1 MMSTAG
7 QGDTVTVDYTG
18 KLEDGTV
25 FDTSEDRGPIS
36 FTIGDDE
43 VIPGFQEAVVGMETG
58 ETTSATLPP
67 EEAYGDRSDE
77 MVFTVPAAELPED
90 LDPEVGDRLEVQ
102 SREGQ
107 TFPAVVAEVEGERVT
122 IDANHPLAGEELT
135 FEIELKSID

>member
-1 MMSTAG
+1 MSKAG
-7 QGDTVTVDYTG
+7 QGDTVTVEYTG
-18 KLEDGTV
+18 KLDDGTV

-36 FTIGDDE
+36 FTIGEDE
-43 VIPGFQEAVVGMETG
+43 VIPGFQEAVVGMEAG
-58 ETTSATLPP
+58 ETASATLAP
-67 EEAYGDRSDE
+67 EDAYGPRSDE
-77 MVFTVPAAELPED
+77 RVFSVPRAELPED

-107 TFPAVVAEVEGERVT
+107 TFPAVIAEVQDDAVT

>member
-1 MMSTAG
+1 MSTAG
-7 QGDTVTVDYTG
+7 EGDTVTVDYTG

-25 FDTSEDRGPIS
+25 FDTSEERGPIS
-36 FTIGDDE
+36 FTIGEDE
-43 VIPGFQEAVVGMETG
+43 VIPGFQDAVVGMEAG
-58 ETTSATLPP
+58 ETSTATLPP
-67 EEAYGDRSDE
+67 EEAYGPRSDE
-77 MVFTVPAAELPED
+77 MVFSVERSELPDD

-107 TFPAVVAEVEGERVT
+107 TFPAVIADVEGQSVT

>member
-1 MMSTAG
+1 MSTATE
-7 QGDTVTVDYTG
+7 GDTVTVDYTG

-43 VIPGFQEAVVGMETG
+43 VIPGFQEAVVGMEAG
-58 ETTSATLPP
+58 ETASATLPP
-67 EEAYGDRSDE
+67 DEAYGHRSDE
-77 MVFTVPAAELPED
+77 MVFSVRRSELPDD

-107 TFPAVVAEVEGERVT
+107 TFPAVVAEIEGESVT

>member
-1 MMSTAG
+1 MSTAG
-7 QGDTVTVDYTG
+7 EGDTVTVDYTG

-43 VIPGFQEAVVGMETG
+43 VIPGFQDAVVGMEAG
-58 ETTSATLPP
+58 ETSTATLPP
-67 EEAYGDRSDE
+67 EEAYGSRSDE
-77 MVFTVPAAELPED
+77 MIFSVQRSELPED

-107 TFPAVVAEVEGERVT
+107 TFPAVVAEVEGQSVT

>member
-1 MMSTAG
+1 MSKAG
-7 QGDTVTVDYTG
+7 QGDTVTVEYTG

-25 FDTSEDRGPIS
+25 FDTSRDKDPIS
-36 FTIGDDE
+36 FTIGDEE
-43 VIPGFQEAVVGMETG
+43 VIPGFEEAVVGMETG
-58 ETTSATLPP
+58 ESKSATLPP
-67 EEAYGDRSDE
+67 DEAYGPRSDE
-77 MVFTVPAAELPED
+77 MVFTVPSSELPED

-107 TFPAVVAEVEGERVT
+107 TFPAVVAEIEGEQVT